1 MSYSKHFRHNY
12 TRLRELFQ
20 KGVGVAENF
29 VFNPDN
35 KRTMLSI
42 DGGGMRGIIPL
53 TMLIYL
59 EQKLNRPAYEIF
71 DMVSG
76 TSTGAIIAAGLG
88 LGYSAQEILDIV
100 YRDRLPKA
108 FGDRNLWFWLR
119 YIFVHRFR
127 YLYPMEPFIDALS
140 PLVGGRKVR
149 DLTSTIV
156 LMTTKDLRTNNTY
169 YIVNAG
175 PGAGTFSDY
184 PVTGAVA
191 ASGAAPAF
199 FPPVLGNLVDGGV
212 GVYGNPALAASIEAV
227 EYIGFDPAN
236 TLHVSLGTGYASVDQ
251 PEGEGSRFGLYR
263 WLQYSVLTGIIEA
276 ALQQSYAVR
285 AIYEPRGMDFR
296 RHNVNLT
303 NGVVTGILGLDP
315 GKIDPSVLSLDSN
328 DPSEI
333 ALMERIGFAYADLI
347 DWSKP
352 NQMPWD
358 TLAGQRKPGIAPVD
372 WTGSIYV

>member
-1 MSYSKHFRHNY
+1 LLDFHIY
-12 TRLRELFQ
+12 E
-20 KGVGVAENF
+20 GEAGVAENF
-29 VFNPDN
+29 VFNPKN
-35 KRTMLSI
+35 RKTILSI

-53 TMLIYL
+53 AMLIYL

-71 DMVSG
+71 DMVAG
-76 TSTGAIIAAGLG
+76 TSTGAVIAAGLG
-88 LGYSAQEILDIV
+88 LGYSAQEIMDIV
-100 YRDRLPKA
+100 YRERLPKA

-119 YIFVHRFR
+119 YIFIHRLR
-127 YLYPMEPFIDALS
+127 HQYPWEPFITALS
-140 PLVGGRKVR
+140 PLVEGKKVR

-175 PGAGTFSDY
+175 PGAGVFNDY
-184 PVTGAVA
+184 PIVGAVA
-191 ASGAAPAF
+191 ASSAAPTF

-212 GVYGNPALAASIEAV
+212 GVYGNPSLAASIEAI

-236 TLHVSLGTGYASVDQ
+236 TLHISLGTGYASVDQ
-251 PEGEGSRFGLYR
+251 PDGAASQFGIFR
-263 WLQYSVLTGIIEA
+263 WLQYMVMTGIIEA

-285 AIYEPRGMDFR
+285 AIYESRGMDFR

-303 NGVVTGILGLDP
+303 KQVVREVLNLDTGMVDP
-315 GKIDPSVLSLDSN
+315 ATLSLDSN
-328 DPSEI
+328 DPNEI
-333 ALMERIGFAYADLI
+333 ALMERIGYAYAAHI

-358 TLAGQRKPGIAPVD
+358 TAAGQRQPAIASVD
-372 WTGSIYV
+372 WNGSIFF

>member
-1 MSYSKHFRHNY
+1 
-12 TRLRELFQ
+12 
-20 KGVGVAENF
+20 VAENF

-53 TMLIYL
+53 AMLIYL

-71 DMVSG
+71 NMVAG

-88 LGYSAQEILDIV
+88 LGYSAREILDIV

-119 YIFVHRFR
+119 YAFVHRLR
-127 YLYPMEPFIDALS
+127 YLYPLEPFIKALA
-140 PLVGGRKVR
+140 PLVAGKKVR

-175 PGAGTFSDY
+175 PGAGTFNDY
-184 PVTGAVA
+184 PLTGAVA
-191 ASGAAPAF
+191 ASTAAPIY
-199 FPPVLGNLVDGGV
+199 FPPVLGNLVDGVV

-236 TLHVSLGTGYASVDQ
+236 TLHVSLGTGHAPVNQ
-251 PEGEGSRFGLYR
+251 PDGAGSNFGLLR
-263 WLQYSVLTGIIEA
+263 WVQHLVFTGFIDT
-276 ALQQSYAVR
+276 ALQQSYSVR
-285 AIYEPRGMDFR
+285 AIYESRGMDFR
-296 RHNVNLT
+296 RHNVNLDSQ
-303 NGVVTGILGLDP
+303 VVSEILGIALGGVDP
-315 GKIDPSVLSLDSN
+315 TALALDSN
-328 DPSEI
+328 DPNEI
-333 ALMERIGFAYADLI
+333 DLMERIGYTYASLI
-347 DWSKP
+347 DWSLP

-358 TLAGQRKPGIAPVD
+358 TPAGQPQPGIAPVD
-372 WTGSIYV
+372 WSGSIFV